1 MLWNCPTK
9 APFSRLYWSFQAY
22 CKNQHYRR
30 WPYLNRWT
38 DLTVSASSAM
48 LNPKINSSDTN
59 KQIYYII
66 KQKSQ
71 PLFLFL
77 LYSLLR
83 MMMLCPRK
91 MFRGSWSSVTSKGKA
106 FSFFSLDNFWHSL
119 RSSSRSNSPC
129 VINSQPL
136 IGPIVQ
142 MNYLWRCNSKKDWD
156 LETSP
161 ANWSRHI

>member
-22 CKNQHYRR
+22 CKNQRYRR

-38 DLTVSASSAM
+38 DLTVLASSAM
-48 LNPKINSSDTN
+48 LNPKINSSDTH
-59 KQIYYII
+59 KQIYNII

-71 PLFLFL
+71 PLILFL

-106 FSFFSLDNFWHSL
+106 FFFSTGQFFCSL
-119 RSSSRSNSPC
+119 SAAPPEATLPVSLTFSH
-129 VINSQPL
+129 
-136 IGPIVQ
+136 
-142 MNYLWRCNSKKDWD
+142 
-156 LETSP
+156 
-161 ANWSRHI
+161 WSDP